1 MVYTQLANLDFTEIK
16 SSLKEYLRSQTD
28 FTGYDFEGS
37 TWSHLLDILAYNT
50 YYTAFNTNMVVN
62 ELFLDSATLRDNVVL
77 IAKQLGYVP
86 KSITAPKA
94 TVNFDVNF
102 SGSAPSTISLKRG
115 SGFVT
120 TYDNKMYSYVVT
132 NDYKVTVSSNKAE
145 FRNVPILEG
154 SVIVDSYVV
163 NTAISSQK
171 FTIDN
176 PSVDT
181 NTVIVKVFPSINST
195 NYVLYEQAKNILNV
209 NSTSNIYYINEIED
223 ERYEIVFGDGVFGRK
238 LVHNEYVEISYL
250 VTNGP
255 ETNGAKVFTF
265 SGVLEDS
272 TGNSN
277 YSITITNVSTA
288 EPSNGGEDIESIS
301 SIKYNAPL
309 SFGAQNRAVTASD
322 YGTII
327 RNIYPAISD
336 IIVYGGE
343 EASPPE
349 YGKVKV
355 AIKPKN
361 SSKLSNYTKQ
371 EIVKKLKPYMV
382 GSVTCDIIDPSIV
395 YVEVDTSI
403 FYNSLNTTLTPI
415 EIRSKVLSSIE
426 NYLNLADTE
435 KFNGKFR
442 YSKFVS
448 VVDNSDSSISSNDT
462 KVTLRKD
469 FYPLLNITSYYELC
483 FQNSFNISCDHPS
496 ITSTAFRVVEY
507 PNVDVYLED
516 RGGKIVLYR
525 IASGVNNKIVVNHN
539 VGSVDY
545 HKGEI
550 KLYNL
555 TIIKGSYS
563 DNKIE
568 VRVNPR
574 NNDINASRNVYL
586 DVDIEKSRF
595 ATFAE

>member
-223 ERYEIVFGDGVFGRK
+223 ERYAIVFGDGVCGRK

>member
-195 NYVLYEQAKNILNV
+195 NYVLYEQAKNILNA